1 MAPRHLAG
9 WLFADLF
16 LVLFIIALGM
26 LPVAKGD
33 DAKPKPKPEP
43 SPTESEKTAQ
53 RGPGGIDPRYRS
65 VTVKLGSGATRRAPT
80 ATGLTTKDAQ
90 KVRDAVRAEM
100 RRTADGRRIGMV
112 ISWGLGPQAQLDSAT
127 DLADDVNRALRA
139 GARKEFCGDNVGMR
153 SLWKGFPRVDAVRVE
168 IYYVNSCDEQ

>member
-26 LPVAKGD
+26 LPVARGN
-33 DAKPKPKPEP
+33 DAKPKPEP
-43 SPTESEKTAQ
+43 SPTESEKTPQ

-65 VTVKLGSGATRRAPT
+65 ITVKLGSGATGRAPT
-80 ATGLTTKDAQ
+80 ATGLTAKDAQ

-100 RRTADGRRIGMV
+100 KRTADGRRIGMV
-112 ISWGLGPQAQLDSAT
+112 ISWGLGPQAQLDPAT
-127 DLADDVNRALRA
+127 ALADDVNRALRA

-153 SLWKGFPRVDAVRVE
+153 SLWKGSPWVDAVKVE
-168 IYYVNSCDEQ
+168 IYYVNSCDEQS